1 MFQSAAFETL
11 MTGGIIV
18 IGAGLL
24 MMGAAFLLLF
34 AVRVSIRSKFRAR
47 LGLIDTEREFKST
60 IKQSSKAFIAER
72 VSGTHLG
79 LSEAEQRQIILEF
92 KRFGISPANAAY
104 TFVIFRLICSMVLI
118 VLIINGLS
126 YFMASS
132 VPLGLLL
139 VAFFVGGIIGWL
151 APLLY
156 IDYRRK
162 KWKKAILLGLPDA
175 LELLVVC
182 VEAGLSLQ
190 DGLERVTRE
199 LADSRPELSAELSM
213 TWAEVSI
220 LPNRTPAFVN
230 LSQRIDIPEVN
241 AVISILT
248 QSLELGTALSQS
260 LRFGAIELRNH
271 QLLML
276 EEQASKLP
284 ALMTIPVIVFIMPTI
299 FLIIGG
305 PAIIQLIDI
314 FSNMSR

>member
-1 MFQSAAFETL
+1 MPQLQAI
-11 MTGGIIV
+11 MTSGIFV
-18 IGAGLL
+18 L
-24 MMGAAFLLLF
+24 GAAMLMIGSAVLLLF
-34 AVRVSIRSKFRAR
+34 AARESTRFKYRAR
-47 LGLIDTEREFKST
+47 LSLLDTEHEIKSS
-60 IKQSSKAFIAER
+60 IKQSTKDFMAER
-72 VSGTHLG
+72 VSGKRLG
-79 LSEAEQRQIILEF
+79 LTEAEQRQIILEF
-92 KRFGISPANAAY
+92 KRLNLSAANAAY
-104 TFVIFRLICSMVLI
+104 TFIIFRVICAMICIL
-118 VLIINGLS
+118 LIINGLS
-126 YFMASS
+126 YFMAR
-132 VPLGLLL
+132 VLPVGVLLI
-139 VAFFVGGIIGWL
+139 AFMVGGILGWL

-156 IDYRRK
+156 IDFRRK

-230 LSQRIDIPEVN
+230 LSERIDIPEVN